1 LLAFGVL
8 SQSLKLLVLSFLIL
22 LISFDVTAALSQ
34 TQELRTL
41 TDLARLQHTH
51 RDLSIC
57 ADTSLQSE
65 FEGKLMVNLDSVAY
79 SQDPYGECR
88 GKADLIIVKPYKT
101 AYLNGLRSFGREP
114 ISIMDFSL
122 QRTTYG
128 LVSSD
133 KSVIKSLSPR

>member
-8 SQSLKLLVLSFLIL
+8 SQSLKLLALSFLIL
-22 LISFDVTAALSQ
+22 LISFDVTLALSQ
-34 TQELRTL
+34 TQDLRTL
-41 TDLARLQHTH
+41 TDLVRLQHTH

-65 FEGKLMVNLDSVAY
+65 FEGNLMVNLDSVVY
-79 SQDPYGECR
+79 SQDPYAECR

-101 AYLNGLRSFGREP
+101 AYMNGLRSFGPES
-114 ISIMDFSL
+114 ISIMDTTM

-128 LVSSD
+128 LVSND
-133 KSVIKSLSPR
+133 KSAIKSLSPR